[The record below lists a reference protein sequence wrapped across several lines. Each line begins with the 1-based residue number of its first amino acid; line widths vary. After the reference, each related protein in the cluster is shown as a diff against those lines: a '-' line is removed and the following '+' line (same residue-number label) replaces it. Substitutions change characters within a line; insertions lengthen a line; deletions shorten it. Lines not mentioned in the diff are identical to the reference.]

1 MYPSKYLRYPE
12 AKKIVSKLNL
22 KTLAEYRKLV
32 NEVNFEKLPKDPSAT
47 YAYKGFVPYEFLGLD
62 EATYKANI
70 KEARKTRVVT
80 LKANRP
86 KKVANNTQ
94 VLKSITG
101 LDPDKVIQFLIT
113 EDVAPETI
121 VKLVAEMNINSGTL
135 MAELCKY
142 MTKKTAE
149 KQQTWRPTGYNT
161 SEAQL
166 SIKI

>member
-12 AKKIVSKLNL
+12 AKKIVSKLNF

-80 LKANRP
+80 RKANRP

>member
-12 AKKIVSKLNL
+12 AKKLVSKLNL
-22 KTLAEYRKLV
+22 KTLADYRKLV

-62 EATYKANI
+62 EVTYKANI
-70 KEARKTRVVT
+70 KEARTTRVVT
-80 LKANRP
+80 RKASRP
-86 KKVANNTQ
+86 KKIVKNTQ

-101 LDPDKVIQFLIT
+101 LDPDKVISFLID
-113 EDVAPETI
+113 ENVEPDII
-121 VKLVAEMNINSGTL
+121 VKMIADLEISSGTL

-142 MTKKTAE
+142 MTKKTFE
-149 KQQTWRPTGYNT
+149 KQATWRPTGYNT
-161 SEAQL
+161 AEAQM

>member
-1 MYPSKYLRYPE
+1 MYPSKYLRYHE
-12 AKKIVSKLNL
+12 AKKLVSKLNL
-22 KTLAEYRKLV
+22 KTLADYRKLV
-32 NEVNFEKLPKDPSAT
+32 SEVNFEKLPKDPSAT

-70 KEARKTRVVT
+70 KEARTTRVVT
-80 LKANRP
+80 RKANRP
-86 KKVANNTQ
+86 KKVAKNTQ

-101 LDPDKVIQFLIT
+101 LDPDKVIHFLIT

-161 SEAQL
+161 AEAQM

>member
-70 KEARKTRVVT
+70 KEARTTRVVT
-80 LKANRP
+80 RKASRP
-86 KKVANNTQ
+86 KKILNAI
-94 VLKSITG
+94 SG

-161 SEAQL
+161 AEAQM

>member
-70 KEARKTRVVT
+70 KEARMTRVVT
-80 LKANRP
+80 RKANRP

-149 KQQTWRPTGYNT
+149 KQHTWRPTGYNT